1 MIFANKSFCL
11 CRFTVEEGAPWFHTV
26 PPMGEYPG
34 GNVTHMGKPVKD
46 AVLVVDRESYDRIL
60 SAFRADRETS
70 PLPGLLVDREHFSL
84 DPEKKSDAMAWA
96 VDIRER
102 EDGLWTQWNMTPPGQ
117 EAWDDKVLVSR
128 SPVMILERI
137 AGNRFRPVALESIAM
152 TNTPHF
158 DLSTLA
164 AARAADNPPPG
175 DPPDGQ
181 TQGDAPMKKLLALLG
196 LPETATEDEA
206 AAALQALLDA
216 QASAAQAQAAAE
228 TARDEA
234 QAACRAARCDA
245 FIAAH
250 RDRIAD
256 EAKFRLAYDA
266 APDATEAAFGL
277 FKAAPAA
284 APAAPSRISARDAQ
298 TPGDSAPVTL
308 AAYRAMPAGKEKDAF
323 LSKHKDT
330 LLRLEREESK

>member
-1 MIFANKSFCL
+1 MRSANRMFCL
-11 CRFTVEEGAPWFHTV
+11 GRSAEDASGIWFHTV
-26 PPMGEYPG
+26 PPPGEYPG
-34 GNVTHMGKPVKD
+34 GNITCGGEPVRD
-46 AVLVVDRESYDRIL
+46 AVLIVDREAYDRIL
-60 SAFRADRETS
+60 AAFSSDTAR
-70 PLPGLLVDREHFSL
+70 LGHGLLVDREHFSL
-84 DPEKKSDAMAWA
+84 DTDKPSDAMAWA
-96 VDIRER
+96 TDIREDA
-102 EDGLWTQWNMTPPGQ
+102 DGLWTRWDFTPPGR
-117 EAWDDKVLVSR
+117 EAWQSRVLVSR
-128 SPVMILERI
+128 SPVMALEPLG
-137 AGNRFRPVALESIAM
+137 GNRFRPVRLESIAM

-175 DPPDGQ
+175 DPPDGH

-196 LPETATEDEA
+196 LAETATEDEA

-284 APAAPSRISARDAQ
+284 APSARVSARDAQ
-298 TPGDSAPVTL
+298 TPADSAPVTL